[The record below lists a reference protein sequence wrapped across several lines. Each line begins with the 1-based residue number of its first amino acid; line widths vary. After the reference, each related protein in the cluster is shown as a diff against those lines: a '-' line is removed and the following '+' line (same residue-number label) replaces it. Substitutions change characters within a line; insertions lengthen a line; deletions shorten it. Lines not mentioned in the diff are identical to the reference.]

1 MAGEWIKFRSA
12 LPFDPRIVR
21 MAEYLRKV
29 GGQADD
35 VNENTPMRVTL
46 CVTVVALLRVWCMAD
61 EVGKEDGNDVVIPH
75 TNAAQVTYFVDLYK
89 FDEAMKMVGWIKD
102 EPGGVRFPNLL
113 KYNTIRSSSSMSSV
127 ERQRAYRERKKAAS
141 ASSDRD
147 AKSNVT
153 RNVTDNVTL
162 SSPLLSSGSKEGM
175 QGEGSSQPPPE
186 TPFDRFWKVYPKRVQ
201 KKAAMKAWEAN
212 GCDAILDQIVRKVKK
227 WAKSDDW
234 TKEGKQYCP
243 YPATW
248 LNNHQ
253 WNDDDPVDPLAHLRK
268 RMTNAEVLALDKSF
282 GQGPAIEPPRRAI
295 VPQTL
300 PEGGSSNGTPQGGSN
315 VNW

>member
-113 KYNTIRSSSSMSSV
+113 KYNTIRSSSSMSSA

-175 QGEGSSQPPPE
+175 QGEGQE
-186 TPFDRFWKVYPKRVQ
+186 TPFEKFWKAWPKHFRKT
-201 KKAAMKAWEAN
+201 KKPDALKAWKKH
-212 GCDAILDQIVRKVKK
+212 GCDDRLPVILKKVAAFKKSRQWADEDGKFIPFPSSWINDQP
-227 WAKSDDW
+227 WD
-234 TKEGKQYCP
+234 
-243 YPATW
+243 
-248 LNNHQ
+248 
-253 WNDDDPVDPLAHLRK
+253 DDDPPR
-268 RMTNAEVLALDKSF
+268 NEALW
-282 GQGPAIEPPRRAI
+282 GPAKTPEQIRADKQMLADTFGW
-295 VPQTL
+295 PKEARER
-300 PEGGSSNGTPQGGSN
+300 EGLQ
-315 VNW
+315 